1 MISDCMTEHSST
13 MTPVADGERRV
24 ANLDEIEFE
33 PFINSHGVADGLAF
47 QHDRD
52 RRLGTGFHLYKME
65 PGYTTIPH
73 QHNGNEEFFMV
84 SGDLTD
90 NDGTVYRAGDLVWLK
105 DGTEHCSYSENG
117 CVIVVYL
124 AGAETSL

>member
-1 MISDCMTEHSST
+1 MK
-13 MTPVADGERRV
+13 PVAEGERLV

-33 PFINSHGVADGLAF
+33 PFINGLGEADGLAF
-47 QHDRD
+47 QLDRN

-73 QHNGNEEFFMV
+73 QHNGDEEFFIV

-90 NDGTVYRAGDLVWLK
+90 NDGAVYRAGDLVLMK
-105 DGTEHCSYSENG
+105 DGTQHCSYSKNG

-124 AGAETSL
+124 PTSETSLQAKPARFAG

>member
-1 MISDCMTEHSST
+1 MTERNQPLK
-13 MTPVADGERRV
+13 PVAEGERRV

-33 PFINSHGVADGLAF
+33 PFVNQHGIADGLAY

-52 RRLGTGFHLYKME
+52 RPLGSGFHLYKME

-73 QHNGNEEFFMV
+73 QHNGNEEFFIV
-84 SGDLTD
+84 SGDLAD
-90 NDGTVYRAGDLVWLK
+90 NDGTVYRAGDLVWMK
-105 DGTEHCSYSENG
+105 DGTQHCSYSEHG

-124 AGAETSL
+124 PTPETSV

>member
-1 MISDCMTEHSST
+1 MK
-13 MTPVADGERRV
+13 PVAEGERLV

-33 PFINSHGVADGLAF
+33 PFINSDGEADGLAF
-47 QHDRD
+47 QLDSN

-73 QHNGNEEFFMV
+73 QHNGDEEFFII

-90 NDGTVYRAGDLVWLK
+90 NDGTVYRAGDLVLMK
-105 DGTEHCSYSENG
+105 DGTQHCSHSKNG

-124 AGAETSL
+124 EAPEVEV

>member
-1 MISDCMTEHSST
+1 MK
-13 MTPVADGERRV
+13 PVAEGERLV

-33 PFINSHGVADGLAF
+33 PFINSSGEADGFVF
-47 QHDRD
+47 QLDRN

-65 PGYTTIPH
+65 PGYTTIAH
-73 QHNGNEEFFMV
+73 QHNGDEEFYII

-90 NDGTVYRAGDLVWLK
+90 NDGTVYRAGDLVLMK
-105 DGTEHCSYSENG
+105 DGTQHCSYSKSG

-124 AGAETSL
+124 PASESSL

>member
-1 MISDCMTEHSST
+1 MTERSKP
-13 MTPVADGERRV
+13 MKPVAAGERLV

-33 PFINSHGVADGLAF
+33 PFLTEQGVADGLVF

-52 RRLGTGFHLYKME
+52 KRLGSGFHLYKME

-73 QHNGNEEFFMV
+73 QHNGNEEFFII

-90 NDGTVYRAGDLVWLK
+90 NDGTVYRAGDLVWMK
-105 DGTEHCSYSENG
+105 DGTQHCSYSEKG

-124 AGAETSL
+124 PEPETSV

>member
-1 MISDCMTEHSST
+1 MTEHKKN
-13 MTPVADGERRV
+13 MAPVTDGERRV
-24 ANLDEIEFE
+24 ANLDDIEFE
-33 PFINSHGVADGLAF
+33 PFVNTQGVADGLAF

-52 RRLGTGFHLYKME
+52 KTLGTGFHLYKME
-65 PGYTTIPH
+65 PGNTTIPH
-73 QHNGNEEFFMV
+73 RHNGNEEFFVV

-117 CVIVVYL
+117 CVILVYIPS
-124 AGAETSL
+124 AETSL